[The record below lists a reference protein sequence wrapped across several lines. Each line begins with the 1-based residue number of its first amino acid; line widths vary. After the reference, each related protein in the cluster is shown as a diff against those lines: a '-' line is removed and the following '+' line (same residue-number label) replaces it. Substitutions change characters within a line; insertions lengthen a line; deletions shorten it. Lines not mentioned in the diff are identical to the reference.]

1 MMTLAK
7 GEPDAFLVKSYQI
20 KSSQITRKGKL
31 CQSGMSQLQTALLGS
46 VHPTVTYR
54 LCMHACMGGCKS
66 RQDGHGRILV
76 DSPIKDS

>member
-54 LCMHACMGGCKS
+54 LCMHAWVGVS
-66 RQDGHGRILV
+66 PGRTV
-76 DSPIKDS
+76 GF